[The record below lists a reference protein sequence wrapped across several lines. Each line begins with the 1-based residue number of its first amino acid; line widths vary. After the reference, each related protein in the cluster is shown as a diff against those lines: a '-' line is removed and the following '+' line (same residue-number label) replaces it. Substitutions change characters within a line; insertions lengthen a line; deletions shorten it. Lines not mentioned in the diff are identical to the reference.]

1 MKTNKA
7 RAIVLRRTNYG
18 EADRIIHLLTPS
30 GGVSVIA
37 KGVRREKSRLAGGI
51 ELFAICEV
59 VYTEGKGDIKIL
71 TSSRLI
77 KFYKNIIKDYDK
89 MQFAYLA
96 IKLISRISESA
107 EDLQLYEILGGTLA
121 GLDSNTLSIDLVQ
134 AWFYLHYAALTGHE
148 LSLYFDANGDDI
160 LPELTYKYDAGER
173 GLLIDAKGAL
183 NADHIKLLRL
193 ISTKPL
199 KTLAQIGGIS
209 NIISDCFYVAR
220 EHASI

>member
-107 EDLQLYEILGGTLA
+107 EDLQLYEILAGTLA

-148 LSLYFDANGDDI
+148 LSLYFDTNGDDI
-160 LPELTYKYDAGER
+160 SPELNYKYDTSER
-173 GLLIDAKGAL
+173 GLTVDSKGEIR
-183 NADHIKLLRL
+183 ADHVKLLRL
-193 ISTKPL
+193 IATKPL
-199 KTLAQIGGIS
+199 KTLAQIGGID
-209 NIISDCFYVAR
+209 NIVSDCFDVAR